1 MDGRRRAAL
10 SCTGFIACV
19 LRGRVLAWVGPGPA
33 DAAAW
38 GQEEEPPPVEGALLA
53 RLPALAE
60 CFEQGCVQDVLAAL
74 RARPGEPWAA
84 EAVQALEK
92 CGPALPAEQCCPK
105 PWTLGC

>member
-1 MDGRRRAAL
+1 MAGDARLCHVRGLSHAFLGAACL
-10 SCTGFIACV
+10 LGWV
-19 LRGRVLAWVGPGPA
+19 LGPA

-92 CGPALPAEQCCPK
+92 CGLHCQLPCTAS
-105 PWTLGC
+105 